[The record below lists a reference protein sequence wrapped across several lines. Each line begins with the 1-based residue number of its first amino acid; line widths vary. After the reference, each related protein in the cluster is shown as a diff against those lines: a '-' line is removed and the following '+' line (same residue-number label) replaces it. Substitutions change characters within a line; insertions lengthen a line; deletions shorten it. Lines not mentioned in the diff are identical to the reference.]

1 MAKKLGKGLGR
12 GLDAIFAT
20 ENVELVRDNDKIVE
34 ITLDEIK
41 KNPYQPRTYFNE
53 EKLNELKESI
63 EKNGLLQP
71 IIVKKAVKGYYI
83 IAGERR
89 YRAFELLGR
98 KEIPAIIKEMT
109 DEEMMVFAVLEN
121 LQREDLSALEE
132 SESYK
137 NLMDKMSLTQEELAK
152 KLGKS
157 RPYIANSLRLLKL
170 PTEIKNKLE
179 QGVISTAH
187 ARTLLSLKTKKAMEE
202 VCVLVVERKMSVREL
217 EEYVAKLLKP
227 KEVKKPKAKDI
238 FIEEQENILK
248 KRLGT
253 SVTIKQGRNK
263 KGKIEIEF
271 KDNDEFERIISLFKD
286 EEL

>member
-12 GLDAIFAT
+12 GLEAIFAT
-20 ENVELVRDNDKIVE
+20 ENVEIVTDNDKIVE
-34 ITLDEIK
+34 IALDEIK

-63 EKNGLLQP
+63 EINGLLQP

-202 VCVLVVERKMSVREL
+202 VCVLVVKRKMSVREL

-227 KEVKKPKAKDI
+227 REVRKTKAKDI

-253 SVTIKQGRNK
+253 SVTIKQSRNK

-286 EEL
+286 E

>member
-20 ENVELVRDNDKIVE
+20 ENVEIVTDNDKIVE
-34 ITLDEIK
+34 IALEEIK

-202 VCVLVVERKMSVREL
+202 VCVLVVKRKMSVREL

-227 KEVKKPKAKDI
+227 REVRKTKAKDI

-253 SVTIKQGRNK
+253 SVTIKQSRNK

-286 EEL
+286 E

>member
-20 ENVELVRDNDKIVE
+20 ENVELVTENDKIVE
-34 ITLDEIK
+34 ISLEEIK

-63 EKNGLLQP
+63 EINGLLQP

-132 SESYK
+132 SESYR

-170 PTEIKNKLE
+170 PAEIKNKLE
-179 QGVISTAH
+179 QGVISAAH
-187 ARTLLSLKTKKAMEE
+187 ARTLLSLKTKKAMED
-202 VCVLVVERKMSVREL
+202 VCTLVIERKMSVREL

-286 EEL
+286 E

>member
-1 MAKKLGKGLGR
+1 MVKKLGKGLGR

-20 ENVELVRDNDKIVE
+20 ENVELVTDNDKIIE
-34 ITLDEIK
+34 ISLEEIK
-41 KNPYQPRTYFNE
+41 KNPYQPRAYFNE
-53 EKLNELKESI
+53 EKLNELKDSI

-71 IIVKKAVKGYYI
+71 IVVKKAIKGYYI

-89 YRAFELLGR
+89 YRAFELLGK

-137 NLMDKMSLTQEELAK
+137 NLMDKMSLTQEELAN

-170 PTEIKNKLE
+170 PTEIKIKLE
-179 QGVISTAH
+179 QGLISAAH
-187 ARTLLSLKTKKAMEE
+187 ARTLLSLKTKKNMEE
-202 VCVLVVERKMSVREL
+202 VCTLVIERKMSVREL
-217 EEYVAKLLKP
+217 EEYVTKLLKP
-227 KEVKKPKAKDI
+227 KEVKKLKVKDI

-271 KDNDEFERIISLFKD
+271 KDNDEFERIISLFK
-286 EEL
+286 EE

>member
-20 ENVELVRDNDKIVE
+20 ENVELVTDNDKIVE
-34 ITLDEIK
+34 IALDEIK

-179 QGVISTAH
+179 QGLISTAH

-202 VCVLVVERKMSVREL
+202 VCTMVVERKMSVREL

-227 KEVKKPKAKDI
+227 KEVKKAKAKDI

-286 EEL
+286 E

>member
-20 ENVELVRDNDKIVE
+20 ENVELITDNDKIVE
-34 ITLDEIK
+34 IPLEEIK

-89 YRAFELLGR
+89 YRAFELLGK

-109 DEEMMVFAVLEN
+109 DEEMMIFAVLEN

-179 QGVISTAH
+179 QGLISTAH

-202 VCVLVVERKMSVREL
+202 VCDLVIDRKMSVREL

-227 KEVKKPKAKDI
+227 KEIKKPKAKDI
-238 FIEEQENILK
+238 FIEEQENNLK
-248 KRLGT
+248 KLLGT
-253 SVTIKQGRNK
+253 SVTIKQSRNK

-286 EEL
+286 E

>member
-1 MAKKLGKGLGR
+1 MVKKLGKGLGR

-20 ENVELVRDNDKIVE
+20 ENVEIVTDNDKIVE
-34 ITLDEIK
+34 ITLEEIK

-202 VCVLVVERKMSVREL
+202 VCALVVERKMSVREL

-253 SVTIKQGRNK
+253 AVTIKQGRNK

-286 EEL
+286 E

>member
-20 ENVELVRDNDKIVE
+20 ENVELVTDNDKIVE
-34 ITLDEIK
+34 IALDEIK

-157 RPYIANSLRLLKL
+157 RPYIANSLRLWKL

-179 QGVISTAH
+179 QGVISAAH
-187 ARTLLSLKTKKAMEE
+187 ARTLLALKTKKAMED
-202 VCVLVVERKMSVREL
+202 VCTLVIERKMSVREL

-286 EEL
+286 E

>member
-20 ENVELVRDNDKIVE
+20 ENVETVTDTDKIVE
-34 ITLDEIK
+34 IALEEIK

-179 QGVISTAH
+179 QGLISTAH

-202 VCVLVVERKMSVREL
+202 VCALVVERKMSVREL
-217 EEYVAKLLKP
+217 EEYVARLLKP
-227 KEVKKPKAKDI
+227 KEVKKVKAKDI

-286 EEL
+286 E

>member
-20 ENVELVRDNDKIVE
+20 ENVELTTDNDKIVE
-34 ITLDEIK
+34 ISLEEIK
-41 KNPYQPRTYFNE
+41 KNPYQPRTYFSE

-89 YRAFELLGR
+89 YRAFELLGK

-109 DEEMMVFAVLEN
+109 DEEMMIFAVLEN

-179 QGVISTAH
+179 QGLISTAH

-202 VCVLVVERKMSVREL
+202 VCALVIDRKMSVHEL
-217 EEYVAKLLKP
+217 EEYVARLLKP
-227 KEVKKPKAKDI
+227 KEVKKSKAKDI
-238 FIEEQENILK
+238 FIEEQENNLK
-248 KRLGT
+248 KLLGT
-253 SVTIKQGRNK
+253 SVTIKQSRNK

-286 EEL
+286 E

>member
-1 MAKKLGKGLGR
+1 VAKKLGKGLGR

-20 ENVELVRDNDKIVE
+20 ENVELVTDNDKIVE
-34 ITLDEIK
+34 IALDEIK

-170 PTEIKNKLE
+170 PLEIKNKLE
-179 QGVISTAH
+179 QGIISTAH
-187 ARTLLSLKTKKAMEE
+187 ARTLLSLKTKKAMED
-202 VCVLVVERKMSVREL
+202 VCTLVIERKMSVREL

-286 EEL
+286 E

>member
-20 ENVELVRDNDKIVE
+20 ENVELTTDNDKIVE
-34 ITLDEIK
+34 ISLEEIK
-41 KNPYQPRTYFNE
+41 KNPYQPRAYFNE
-53 EKLNELKESI
+53 DKFNELKESI

-71 IIVKKAVKGYYI
+71 IIVKIAVKGYYI

-89 YRAFELLGR
+89 YRAFELLGK
-98 KEIPAIIKEMT
+98 KEIPAIIKEIP
-109 DEEMMVFAVLEN
+109 DEEMMIFAVLEN

-170 PTEIKNKLE
+170 PAEIKNKLE
-179 QGVISTAH
+179 QGLISAAH

-202 VCVLVVERKMSVREL
+202 VCALVIDRKMSVREL

-227 KEVKKPKAKDI
+227 KEVKKPKVKDI
-238 FIEEQENILK
+238 FIEEQENNLK
-248 KRLGT
+248 KLLGT
-253 SVTIKQGRNK
+253 AVTIKQGRNK
-263 KGKIEIEF
+263 KVKIEIEF
-271 KDNDEFERIISLFKD
+271 KDNDEYERIISSFKD
-286 EEL
+286 E

>member
-20 ENVELVRDNDKIVE
+20 ENVELVTENDKIVE
-34 ITLDEIK
+34 ISLEEIK

-63 EKNGLLQP
+63 EINGLLQP

-132 SESYK
+132 SESYR

-170 PTEIKNKLE
+170 PAEIKNKLE
-179 QGVISTAH
+179 QGVISAAH
-187 ARTLLSLKTKKAMEE
+187 ARTLLSLKTKKAMED
-202 VCVLVVERKMSVREL
+202 VCTLVIERKMSVREL

-227 KEVKKPKAKDI
+227 KEAKKPKAKDI

-271 KDNDEFERIISLFKD
+271 KDNDEFERIISLFK
-286 EEL
+286 EE

>member
-20 ENVELVRDNDKIVE
+20 ENVEIVTDNDKIVE
-34 ITLDEIK
+34 IALEEIK

-170 PTEIKNKLE
+170 PIEIKNKLE
-179 QGVISTAH
+179 QGLISVAH
-187 ARTLLSLKTKKAMEE
+187 ARTLLSLKTKKTMVE
-202 VCVLVVERKMSVREL
+202 VCDLVIERKMSVREL
-217 EEYVAKLLKP
+217 EEYVVKLLKP
-227 KEVKKPKAKDI
+227 KEVKKTKAKDI

-286 EEL
+286 E

>member
-20 ENVELVRDNDKIVE
+20 ENVELVTENDKIVE
-34 ITLDEIK
+34 ISLEEIK

-63 EKNGLLQP
+63 EINGLLQP

-132 SESYK
+132 SESYR

-170 PTEIKNKLE
+170 PAEIKNKLE
-179 QGVISTAH
+179 QGVISAAH
-187 ARTLLSLKTKKAMEE
+187 ARTLLSLKTKKAMED
-202 VCVLVVERKMSVREL
+202 VCTLVIERKMSVREL

-238 FIEEQENILK
+238 FIEEQENIIK

-271 KDNDEFERIISLFKD
+271 KDNDEFERIISLFK
-286 EEL
+286 EE

>member
-1 MAKKLGKGLGR
+1 MVKKLGKGLGR

-20 ENVELVRDNDKIVE
+20 ENVELVTDNDKIVE
-34 ITLDEIK
+34 LSLEEIK

-53 EKLNELKESI
+53 EKLEELKESI

-89 YRAFELLGR
+89 YRAFELLDK

-109 DEEMMVFAVLEN
+109 DEEMMIFAVLEN

-137 NLMDKMSLTQEELAK
+137 NLMDKMSLTQEELAN

-170 PTEIKNKLE
+170 PTEIKNILE
-179 QGVISTAH
+179 QGLISAAH
-187 ARTLLSLKTKKAMEE
+187 ARTLLSLKTKKSMVE
-202 VCVLVVERKMSVREL
+202 VCDLVVERKMSVREL
-217 EEYVAKLLKP
+217 EEYVTKLLKP
-227 KEVKKPKAKDI
+227 KGVKKPKTKDI

-248 KRLGT
+248 KCLGT

-271 KDNDEFERIISLFKD
+271 KDNDEFERIISLFK
-286 EEL
+286 EE

>member
-12 GLDAIFAT
+12 GLEAIFAT
-20 ENVELVRDNDKIVE
+20 ENVEIVTDNDKIVE
-34 ITLDEIK
+34 IALDEIK

-89 YRAFELLGR
+89 YRAFEMLGR

-202 VCVLVVERKMSVREL
+202 VCVLVVKRKMSVREL

-227 KEVKKPKAKDI
+227 REVRKTKAKDI

-286 EEL
+286 E

>member
-12 GLDAIFAT
+12 GLEAIFAT
-20 ENVELVRDNDKIVE
+20 ENVEIVTDNDKIVE
-34 ITLDEIK
+34 IALDEIK

-89 YRAFELLGR
+89 YRAFELLDR

-137 NLMDKMSLTQEELAK
+137 NLMYKMSLTQEELAK

-202 VCVLVVERKMSVREL
+202 VCVLVVKRKMSVREL

-227 KEVKKPKAKDI
+227 REVKKTKAKDI

-248 KRLGT
+248 KCLGT

-286 EEL
+286 E

>member
-20 ENVELVRDNDKIVE
+20 ENVEIVTDNDKIVE
-34 ITLDEIK
+34 IALDEIK

-89 YRAFELLGR
+89 YRAFELLDR

-132 SESYK
+132 SESYR

-227 KEVKKPKAKDI
+227 REVRKTKAKDI

-286 EEL
+286 E

>member
-20 ENVELVRDNDKIVE
+20 ENVEIVTDNDKIVE
-34 ITLDEIK
+34 IALDEIK

-89 YRAFELLGR
+89 YRAFELLDR
-98 KEIPAIIKEMT
+98 KEIPAIIKAMT

-227 KEVKKPKAKDI
+227 KEVKKTKAKDI

-286 EEL
+286 E

>member
-20 ENVELVRDNDKIVE
+20 ENVEIVTDNDKIVE
-34 ITLDEIK
+34 IALEEIK

-89 YRAFELLGR
+89 YRAFELLDR

-227 KEVKKPKAKDI
+227 REVRKTKAKDI

-286 EEL
+286 E

>member
-20 ENVELVRDNDKIVE
+20 ENVELTTDNDKIVE
-34 ITLDEIK
+34 IPLEEIK

-89 YRAFELLGR
+89 YRAFELLGK

-109 DEEMMVFAVLEN
+109 DEEMMIFAVLEN

-179 QGVISTAH
+179 QGLISTAH

-202 VCVLVVERKMSVREL
+202 VCTLVIDRKMSVREL

-227 KEVKKPKAKDI
+227 KEVKKSKAKDI
-238 FIEEQENILK
+238 FIEEQENNLK
-248 KRLGT
+248 KLLGT
-253 SVTIKQGRNK
+253 SVTIKQSRNK

-286 EEL
+286 

>member
-1 MAKKLGKGLGR
+1 MVKKLGKGLGR

-20 ENVELVRDNDKIVE
+20 ENVELVTDNDKIVE
-34 ITLDEIK
+34 LSLEEIK

-53 EKLNELKESI
+53 EKLEELKESI

-89 YRAFELLGR
+89 YRAFELLDK

-109 DEEMMVFAVLEN
+109 DEEMMIFAVLEN
-121 LQREDLSALEE
+121 LQREDLLALEE

-137 NLMDKMSLTQEELAK
+137 NLMDKMSLTQEELAN

-170 PTEIKNKLE
+170 PTEIKNILE
-179 QGVISTAH
+179 QGLISAAH
-187 ARTLLSLKTKKAMEE
+187 ARTLLSLKTKKSMVE
-202 VCVLVVERKMSVREL
+202 VCDLVVERKMSVREL
-217 EEYVAKLLKP
+217 EEYVTKLLKP
-227 KEVKKPKAKDI
+227 KGVKKPKTKDI

-253 SVTIKQGRNK
+253 AVTIKQGRNK

-286 EEL
+286 E

>member
-20 ENVELVRDNDKIVE
+20 ENVEIVTDNDKIVE
-34 ITLDEIK
+34 ITLEEIK

-286 EEL
+286 E

>member
-20 ENVELVRDNDKIVE
+20 ENVEIVTDNDKIVE
-34 ITLDEIK
+34 IALEEIK

-89 YRAFELLGR
+89 YRAFELLDR

-137 NLMDKMSLTQEELAK
+137 NLMYKMSLTQEELAK

-227 KEVKKPKAKDI
+227 REVKKTKAKDI

-248 KRLGT
+248 KCLGT

-286 EEL
+286 E

>member
-20 ENVELVRDNDKIVE
+20 ENVEIVTDNDKIVE
-34 ITLDEIK
+34 IALDEIK

-89 YRAFELLGR
+89 YRAFELLDR

-227 KEVKKPKAKDI
+227 REVKKTKAKDI

-248 KRLGT
+248 KCLGT

-286 EEL
+286 E

>member
-20 ENVELVRDNDKIVE
+20 ENVEIVTDNDKIVE
-34 ITLDEIK
+34 IALEEIK

-89 YRAFELLGR
+89 YRAFELLDR

-227 KEVKKPKAKDI
+227 REVKKTKAKDI

-248 KRLGT
+248 KCLGT

-286 EEL
+286 E

>member
-20 ENVELVRDNDKIVE
+20 ENVELTTDNDKIVE
-34 ITLDEIK
+34 IPLEEIK

-179 QGVISTAH
+179 QGLISTAH

-202 VCVLVVERKMSVREL
+202 VCTLVIDRKMSVREL
-217 EEYVAKLLKP
+217 EEYVARLLKP
-227 KEVKKPKAKDI
+227 KEVKKSKAKDI
-238 FIEEQENILK
+238 FIEEQENNLK
-248 KRLGT
+248 KLLGT
-253 SVTIKQGRNK
+253 SVTIKQSRNK

-286 EEL
+286 

>member
-20 ENVELVRDNDKIVE
+20 ENVEIVTDNDKIVE
-34 ITLDEIK
+34 ITLEEIK

-109 DEEMMVFAVLEN
+109 DEEMMIFAVLEN

-227 KEVKKPKAKDI
+227 REVRKTKAKDI

-286 EEL
+286 E

>member
-20 ENVELVRDNDKIVE
+20 ENVEIVTDNDKIVE
-34 ITLDEIK
+34 IALDEIK

-89 YRAFELLGR
+89 YRAFELLDR

-109 DEEMMVFAVLEN
+109 DEEMMIFAVLEN

-286 EEL
+286 E

>member
-20 ENVELVRDNDKIVE
+20 ENVKLVTDNDKIVE
-34 ITLDEIK
+34 IVLDEIK

-137 NLMDKMSLTQEELAK
+137 NLMDKMSLTQDELAK

-187 ARTLLSLKTKKAMEE
+187 ARTLLALKTKKVMED
-202 VCVLVVERKMSVREL
+202 VCTLVIERKMSVREL

-227 KEVKKPKAKDI
+227 KEVKKTKAKDI

-286 EEL
+286 E

>member
-20 ENVELVRDNDKIVE
+20 ENVGLVTENDKIVE
-34 ITLDEIK
+34 ISLEEIK

-63 EKNGLLQP
+63 EINGLLQP

-132 SESYK
+132 SESYR

-170 PTEIKNKLE
+170 PAEIKNKLE
-179 QGVISTAH
+179 QGVISAAH
-187 ARTLLSLKTKKAMEE
+187 ARTLLSLKTKKAMED
-202 VCVLVVERKMSVREL
+202 VCTLVIERKMSVREL

-227 KEVKKPKAKDI
+227 KEVKKTKAKDI

-271 KDNDEFERIISLFKD
+271 KDNDEFERIISLFK
-286 EEL
+286 EE

>member
-1 MAKKLGKGLGR
+1 MVKKLGKGLGR

-20 ENVELVRDNDKIVE
+20 ENVEIVTDNDKIVE
-34 ITLDEIK
+34 IALDEIK

-137 NLMDKMSLTQEELAK
+137 NLMDKMSLTQEELAS

-170 PTEIKNKLE
+170 PTEIKIKLE
-179 QGVISTAH
+179 QGLISAAH
-187 ARTLLSLKTKKAMEE
+187 ARTLLALKTKKAMEE
-202 VCVLVVERKMSVREL
+202 VCALVVERKMSVREL

-227 KEVKKPKAKDI
+227 KEVKKTKAKDI

-286 EEL
+286 E

>member
-20 ENVELVRDNDKIVE
+20 ENVELVTENDKIVE
-34 ITLDEIK
+34 ISLEEIK

-63 EKNGLLQP
+63 EINGLLQP

-132 SESYK
+132 SESYR

-170 PTEIKNKLE
+170 PAEIKNKLE
-179 QGVISTAH
+179 QGVISAAH
-187 ARTLLSLKTKKAMEE
+187 ARTLLSLKTKKAMED
-202 VCVLVVERKMSVREL
+202 VCTLVIERKMSVREL
-217 EEYVAKLLKP
+217 EEYVAKLLNP

-271 KDNDEFERIISLFKD
+271 KDNDEFERIISLFK
-286 EEL
+286 EE

>member
-20 ENVELVRDNDKIVE
+20 ENVEIVMDNDKIVE
-34 ITLDEIK
+34 IGLDEIK

-170 PTEIKNKLE
+170 PAEIKNKLE
-179 QGVISTAH
+179 QGVISAAH
-187 ARTLLSLKTKKAMEE
+187 ARTLLSLKTKKAMED
-202 VCVLVVERKMSVREL
+202 VCTLVIERKMSVREL

-286 EEL
+286 E

>member
-1 MAKKLGKGLGR
+1 VAKKLGKGLGR

-89 YRAFELLGR
+89 YRAFELLDR

-227 KEVKKPKAKDI
+227 REVKKTKAKDI

-286 EEL
+286 E

>member
-20 ENVELVRDNDKIVE
+20 ENVELTTDNDKIVE
-34 ITLDEIK
+34 IPLEEIK

-89 YRAFELLGR
+89 YRAFELLGK

-109 DEEMMVFAVLEN
+109 DEEMMIFAVLEN

-179 QGVISTAH
+179 QGLISTAH

-202 VCVLVVERKMSVREL
+202 VCTLVIDRKMSVREL
-217 EEYVAKLLKP
+217 EEYVARLLKP
-227 KEVKKPKAKDI
+227 KEVKKSKAKDI
-238 FIEEQENILK
+238 FIEEQENNLK
-248 KRLGT
+248 KLLGT
-253 SVTIKQGRNK
+253 SVTIKQSRNK

-286 EEL
+286 